1 MFAPNS
7 RYYAIAVA
15 TLTLTDPDGQQR
27 DVRFVRRRFVP
38 DLSRSATLVEHAVT
52 QGERI
57 DNLTA
62 RYVSDPTLYWQ
73 VCDAN
78 DVLRP
83 IEATQRP
90 GRILRLALPGF

>member
-1 MFAPNS
+1 MFAPSS
-7 RYYAIAVA
+7 RYYSIPVA
-15 TLTLTDPDGQQR
+15 SLTVTDQDGQQR
-27 DVRFVRRRFVP
+27 VVKYVRRRFIP
-38 DLSRSATLVEHAVT
+38 DPSGSVTLVEHTVT

-57 DNLTA
+57 DNLVA
-62 RYVSDPTLYWQ
+62 RYVNDPTLYWQ

-83 IEATQRP
+83 IEATRRP